1 MAAYLISPPKGMVSN
16 PLTKGKAKNLP
27 CPCGSGKKIK
37 RCCGQFSYMKA
48 DLAATCKKFVEDGS
62 SLNQEERK
70 TLAIRIQAEKAAY
83 YERKEKGE
91 E

>member
-1 MAAYLISPPKGMVSN
+1 
-16 PLTKGKAKNLP
+16 
-27 CPCGSGKKIK
+27 
-37 RCCGQFSYMKA
+37 MKA